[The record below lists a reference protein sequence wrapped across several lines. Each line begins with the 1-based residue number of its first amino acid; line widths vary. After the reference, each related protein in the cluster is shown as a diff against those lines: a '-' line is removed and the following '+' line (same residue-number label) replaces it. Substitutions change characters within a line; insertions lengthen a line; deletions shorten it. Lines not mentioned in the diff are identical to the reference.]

1 MKEISDVTYLMTKD
15 DYISCMLAA
24 RAGRT
29 DKQDK
34 RLFIFSGIM
43 LCAVGAVLQIFRVK
57 MISEY
62 QEKILAA
69 ALGVLG
75 AVFIAY
81 YDLIAPLI
89 VKIKAERFCNK
100 NTDKMISNTI
110 TVCDDGIT
118 VKNARYTAQL
128 PYEMFSGSY
137 NGKEV
142 IVLYIN
148 KEECV
153 FIPKR
158 TLNESSLN
166 EVVKII
172 NEKIK

>member
-34 RLFIFSGIM
+34 RLFIFTGIM

-62 QEKILAA
+62 LAA
-69 ALGVLG
+69 ALGVMG
-75 AVFIAY
+75 AVLIAY

-89 VKIKAERFCNK
+89 IKIKAERFCNK

-110 TVCDDGIT
+110 NVCDDGIT
-118 VKNARYTAQL
+118 VKNARYTAKL

-166 EVVKII
+166 EVLKII